1 MKWLIVLAAVI
12 VLTGCRG
19 KQKSSAQAPA
29 PVPQTAL
36 ADLDVDTVA
45 LRTQLVLLADQT
57 SARIAGTTTQ
67 IARITNDPRIQE
79 QTILFKLRVI
89 PVMYNLTN
97 HPDARAAFLYSWM
110 FSVRLLGYLT
120 DGEGRA
126 LFGDEQPLIVKTA
139 QDLLGDIVS
148 LGYKYFPTAAMD
160 EVRDDID
167 EIAAANP
174 MGAAMGTQTVT
185 LPANTT
191 PQQRGAIDSILGAPV
206 RGLEGVGSTPE
217 AIQAVALT
225 IENLMNLIKQMPQFV
240 RWQTEL
246 LLLQSESQPAVLEL
260 REDVTRISKSIESVA
275 QTVKTLPADL
285 RRELDAALV
294 EAQETIVALDTALA
308 KAQSITADVKDATAN
323 IKATTDTVSTIIAAV
338 VPPPSEQPAQA
349 ETEPGEPFDMKDVVK
364 TSEQL
369 HATAVELR
377 AIVED
382 LQSGAAQ
389 DLLAY
394 VDTASRATIDHAVAQ
409 TNTLLDQLTRRA
421 LYLIGAMLVAL
432 VIYRFIAVK
441 LIRKPLR

>member
-1 MKWLIVLAAVI
+1 MKWLTVLTAVI
-12 VLTGCRG
+12 VLAGCRG
-19 KQKSSAQAPA
+19 KQKSDATAPM

-36 ADLDVDTVA
+36 SNLDVDTVA
-45 LRTQLVLLADQT
+45 LRTHLVLLADQT
-57 SARIAGTTTQ
+57 SAQIAGTTTQ
-67 IARITNDPRIQE
+67 IARNTNDPRIQE
-79 QTILFKLRVI
+79 QTILFKLRAI
-89 PVMYNLTN
+89 PVMYNLVN

-110 FSVRLLGYLT
+110 FSVRLLDYLT
-120 DGEGRA
+120 EGEGRA
-126 LFGDEQPLIVKTA
+126 LFGDGQPLIVKTA
-139 QDLLGDIVS
+139 QNLMRDIVA
-148 LGYKYFPTAAMD
+148 LGYKYFPKAVMD
-160 EVRDDID
+160 EVRNEID
-167 EIAAANP
+167 ELSAANP
-174 MGAAMGTQTVT
+174 MGAAMGTQTVA

-191 PQQRGAIDSILGAPV
+191 AQQRGAIDAILGAPV

-225 IENLMNLIKQMPQFV
+225 IESLMNLIQQMPQFV

-246 LLLQSESQPAVLEL
+246 LLLQTESQPAVLEL

-275 QTVKTLPADL
+275 QTVATLPADL
-285 RRELDAALV
+285 RQELDAALA
-294 EAQETIVALDTALA
+294 EARETIAAVDLALE
-308 KAQSITADVKDATAN
+308 KAQAITADVNEATAN
-323 IKATTDTVSTIIAAV
+323 IKATTDTVKAIVAAV
-338 VPPPSEQPAQA
+338 VPPASERTAPA

-364 TSEQL
+364 TTEQL

-382 LQSGAAQ
+382 LESGAAQ